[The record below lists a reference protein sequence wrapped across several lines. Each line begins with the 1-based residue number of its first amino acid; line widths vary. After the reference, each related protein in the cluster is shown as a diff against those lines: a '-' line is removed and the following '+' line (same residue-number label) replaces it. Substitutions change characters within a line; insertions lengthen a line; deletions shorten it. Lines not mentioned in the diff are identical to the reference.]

1 MKITLFFL
9 LYFLFYSCNKKE
21 KIILKS
27 NKEVIDIETK
37 KDSIITLFDTLGFSE
52 NMNGKLLNDKYDS
65 SKPKLS
71 FYKKFINQNSVNKIK
86 TITDEHTK
94 TEIIYLGILNDL
106 NERDS
111 YHVITN
117 FKVIGIGEILSPRG
131 ISEVAFVNTKNNDII
146 TYYMT
151 MPDDLPKSIENNSL
165 YFEFENSKIFVAILD
180 GFAPYL
186 CIPIIG
192 CD

>member
-1 MKITLFFL
+1 MFFL
-9 LYFLFYSCNKKE
+9 LGFLFFSCNRKE

-27 NKEVIDIETK
+27 KKEVIDIETK
-37 KDSIITLFDTLGFSE
+37 KDSNTTLFDTLVFSE
-52 NMNGKLLNDKYDS
+52 NMNGKLLNDKYVS

-94 TEIIYLGILNDL
+94 TEIVYLGILNDL
-106 NERDS
+106 NNVDS
-111 YHVITN
+111 YHVFTN
-117 FKVIGIGEILSPRG
+117 FKIVGIGEILSPRG

-165 YFEFENSKIFVAILD
+165 YFEFENSKIFVAVLD

>member
-1 MKITLFFL
+1 MKTSMFFL
-9 LYFLFYSCNKKE
+9 LCFLFFSCNKKE

-27 NKEVIDIETK
+27 NKEVIDIEAK
-37 KDSIITLFDTLGFSE
+37 KDSITTLFDTLVFSE

-71 FYKKFINQNSVNKIK
+71 FYKKFINQNSVNKLK

-94 TEIIYLGILNDL
+94 TEIVYLGILNDL
-106 NERDS
+106 NEKDS

-117 FKVIGIGEILSPRG
+117 FKVIGIGEMLSPRG
-131 ISEVAFVNTKNNDII
+131 ISEVAFINTKDNKII
-146 TYYMT
+146 TYDMA
-151 MPDDLPKSIENNSL
+151 MPYYLPVKIENNSL
-165 YFEFENSKIFVAILD
+165 YFEFENKKIFVAVLD

-186 CIPIIG
+186 CIPKIG
-192 CD
+192 CY

>member
-1 MKITLFFL
+1 MKISMFFL
-9 LYFLFYSCNKKE
+9 LGFLFFSCNRKE

-27 NKEVIDIETK
+27 NKEVIDIEAK
-37 KDSIITLFDTLGFSE
+37 KDSITTLFDTLVFSE

-71 FYKKFINQNSVNKIK
+71 FYKKFINQNSVNKLK

-94 TEIIYLGILNDL
+94 TEIVYLGILNDL
-106 NERDS
+106 NEKDS

-117 FKVIGIGEILSPRG
+117 FKVIGIGEMLSPRG
-131 ISEVAFVNTKNNDII
+131 ISEVAFINTKDNKII
-146 TYYMT
+146 TYDME
-151 MPDDLPKSIENNSL
+151 MPYYLPVKIENNYL
-165 YFEFENSKIFVAILD
+165 YFEFENKKIFVAVLD

-186 CIPIIG
+186 CIPTIS
-192 CD
+192 CY